1 MERQVLEGRGI
12 GGDVVEP
19 NALPPRW
26 MQLGFATEEDMLD
39 WLENNPRQNGPG
51 HRLRGGGLFYN
62 ALEQALAGLP
72 AVARVFGVVATKH

>member
-12 GGDVVEP
+12 GGDVTTP

-51 HRLRGGGLFYN
+51 LHRRGGLFYN
-62 ALEQALAGLP
+62 TIEHALAGLP
-72 AVARVFGVVATKH
+72 AVARVFGVVATKG